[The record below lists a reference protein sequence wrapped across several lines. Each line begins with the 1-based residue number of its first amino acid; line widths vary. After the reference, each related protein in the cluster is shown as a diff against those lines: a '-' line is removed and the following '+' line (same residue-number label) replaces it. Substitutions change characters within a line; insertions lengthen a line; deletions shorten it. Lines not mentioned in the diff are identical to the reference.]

1 MNAHVDL
8 QNIEVA
14 RLTALV
20 NQVVED
26 LIELSDEEDT
36 VSTIM
41 NGSIHLI
48 YKGRGSEY
56 IRLFLCNKY
65 SIDVRIAYLKD
76 NLKRL
81 TEIKNYI
88 LECMA

>member
-1 MNAHVDL
+1 MNALVDIKT
-8 QNIEVA
+8 IELA
-14 RLTALV
+14 RLTSLV
-20 NQVVED
+20 QQEAEAIVK
-26 LIELSDEEDT
+26 LSDEEDT
-36 VSTIM
+36 VSTII

-65 SIDVRIAYLKD
+65 SIDIRIAYLKD

-81 TEIKNYI
+81 TQIKKYI

>member
-1 MNAHVDL
+1 MNAYVDL

-20 NQVVED
+20 NQVVKD

-41 NGSIHLI
+41 NGSIHI
-48 YKGRGSEY
+48 AFKGRGTTCLQLTLSE
-56 IRLFLCNKY
+56 NY
-65 SIDVRIAYLKD
+65 SINTRRGYLED
-76 NLKRL
+76 NLTYL
-81 TEIKNYI
+81 TNIKNYI